1 MDNVQEFPLHARKLT
16 EYEALVG
23 AAPTALDAIPGAVYV
38 CDHEGWL
45 VRYNAEAAE
54 LWGRNVS
61 AEAAGVDEVSSSYVS
76 NWRSRARHR
85 DFRLTAPRHSPRRN
99 HGSAEPSRQFC
110 NEIGHKRTFN
120 SGSIEGLPVWE

>member
-54 LWGRNVS
+54 LWGRTPPTSNAT
-61 AEAAGVDEVSSSYVS
+61 AE
-76 NWRSRARHR
+76 
-85 DFRLTAPRHSPRRN
+85 
-99 HGSAEPSRQFC
+99 QFC
-110 NEIGHKRTFN
+110 
-120 SGSIEGLPVWE
+120 GSRRFFS